1 MSKYEQYPL
10 YNEMRKNYNK
20 REQAVNLVR
29 ITWMAYSCE
38 EYAKV
43 HPDSPFFAE
52 MMALAALYDDC
63 EGSPF
68 WKEHFEGKFSN
79 PNEAIASAK
88 VKIDD
93 WIESHDSDAEVR
105 CIRAALTLL
114 TGNPYDPVTI
124 HEVGQD
130 LYKVMVSN
138 NQADVMLWCSVAWGS
153 DFSSYLNK
161 LEKSQVSPHVPSYGR
176 NYIRVEKDEF
186 KDENTYIVAKRI
198 PLSEEAAIIYS
209 YTVSAKQILEALMKS
224 LDYESGMT
232 IQQRYNLS
240 VAKDGSILAHGVYL
254 GIICSLV
261 ESPEDGFSAVVVTC
275 FLNTASYDINEQDAI
290 REIAIRFMMGYDSV
304 ISGIGGNIIESE
316 CNVEKYNFLG
326 VGYTADFTMSS
337 AELADAFRSSR
348 ELKPPYVSIVDR
360 SAISPPLWYVQKK
373 SEASKSSGG
382 CYVATAV
389 YGSYDCPEVWV
400 LRRFRDHSLAKS
412 ISGRMFIKFY
422 YKISPTFV
430 KSFGDKM
437 WFQQFWKDRL
447 DKIVLLLKKKGYKD
461 TPYVD

>member
-1 MSKYEQYPL
+1 MSKYDQYPL
-10 YNEMRKNYNK
+10 YNEMHKNYNK

-29 ITWMAYSCE
+29 ISCMAYSCE
-38 EYAKV
+38 EYAKA

-52 MMALAALYDDC
+52 LMALAALYDDC

-68 WKEHFEGKFSN
+68 WEEHFEGKFSS

-88 VKIDD
+88 GKFDD

-138 NQADVMLWCSVAWGS
+138 NQVNEMLWCSVAWGA
-153 DFSSYLNK
+153 DFGSYLDK
-161 LEKSQVSPHVPSYGR
+161 LEKNQTSPHVPSSGR
-176 NYIRVEKDEF
+176 NYIRVEKEEF
-186 KDENTYIVAKRI
+186 KDENTYIVAKR
-198 PLSEEAAIIYS
+198 LSVSENAAIIYS
-209 YTVSAKQILEALMKS
+209 YTVSAEQILEALVRS
-224 LDYESGMT
+224 PDYESGMT

-240 VAKDGSILAHGVYL
+240 VAADGSILAHGVYL
-254 GIICSLV
+254 GVICSLV
-261 ESPEDGFSAVVVTC
+261 EAPEDGFSAVVVSC
-275 FLNTASYDINEQDAI
+275 FLNTASYNINEEDAI
-290 REIAIRFMMGYDSV
+290 REIAIRFMLGYDSV
-304 ISGIGGNIIESE
+304 LGANIIKSE
-316 CNVEKYNFLG
+316 CNVEKYDLRDGLYGGGF
-326 VGYTADFTMSS
+326 AMSS

-348 ELKPPYVSIVDR
+348 ELKPPYVSMVDR

-373 SEASKSSGG
+373 SEASRRSGG

-412 ISGRMFIKFY
+412 MSGRLFIKLY
-422 YKISPTFV
+422 YTASPTLV
-430 KSFGDKM
+430 KLFGDKV
-437 WFQQFWKDRL
+437 WFRQFWKGKL
-447 DKIVLLLKKKGYKD
+447 DKIVRALRKKGYKD
-461 TPYVD
+461 TPYKD